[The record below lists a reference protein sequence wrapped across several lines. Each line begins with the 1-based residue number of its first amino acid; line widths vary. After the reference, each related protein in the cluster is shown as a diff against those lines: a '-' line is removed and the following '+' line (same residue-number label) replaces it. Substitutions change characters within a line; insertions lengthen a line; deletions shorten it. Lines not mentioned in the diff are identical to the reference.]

1 MSLSSGFDIPKSS
14 FGRKLS
20 TDVVAADTDS
30 ASVVCC
36 CGVSTFVEAAI
47 QTQYQPSLPV
57 TQSQTKV
64 TEKLDETVKVHGLH
78 ETDGGT

>member
-20 TDVVAADTDS
+20 SDVVAADTDS

-36 CGVSTFVEAAI
+36 CGVSAFVEAAS
-47 QTQYQPSLPV
+47 QTHQPSLPV
-57 TQSQTKV
+57 TQSNEGNGKT
-64 TEKLDETVKVHGLH
+64 G
-78 ETDGGT
+78 